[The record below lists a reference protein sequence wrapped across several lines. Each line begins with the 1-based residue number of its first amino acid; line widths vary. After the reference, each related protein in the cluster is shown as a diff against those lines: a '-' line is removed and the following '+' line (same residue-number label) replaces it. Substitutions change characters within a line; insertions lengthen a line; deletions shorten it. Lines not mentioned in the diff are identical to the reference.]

1 MAVEIFSSSSTTRR
15 DGLRSLAADAA
26 FSSLFPDLLLSVAV
40 PIISDFRQRVAIRGV
55 GTEGAGGVA
64 RLRRKEYNRKS
75 RVNSSNKLAV
85 GSGQLAARTVF
96 HLHCQLPTAY
106 CQLIIVHFL

>member
-85 GSGQLAARTVF
+85 GCGTWAVRQTVSVF
-96 HLHCQLPTAY
+96 
-106 CQLIIVHFL
+106 

>member
-75 RVNSSNKLAV
+75 CVNSSNKLAV
-85 GSGQLAARTVF
+85 GSGQQEQF
-96 HLHCQLPTAY
+96 SSSLPTAHCLLPTYY
-106 CQLIIVHFL
+106 CPLPF

>member
-40 PIISDFRQRVAIRGV
+40 PILSDFRQRVAIRDV
-55 GTEGAGGVA
+55 GTEGTGGVA
-64 RLRRKEYNRKS
+64 RLRRKEYNSKIC
-75 RVNSSNKLAV
+75 VNSCNKLAV
-85 GSGQLAARTVF
+85 PHELLAAGTVLIF
-96 HLHCQLPTAY
+96 TAHC
-106 CQLIIVHFL
+106 

>member
-75 RVNSSNKLAV
+75 CVNTSKNRKEAD
-85 GSGQLAARTVF
+85 GRRQEAGAGGRSGGLKVSEVYA
-96 HLHCQLPTAY
+96 
-106 CQLIIVHFL
+106 